1 MAVTVLRHMKESKG
15 SNKAAHLQHAIHYI
29 MNPEKTEG
37 GLWTGSNCG
46 NNEKE
51 IYQTMIDT
59 KSQFEKEWGRQGYHF
74 VISFP
79 PDEDVDEKTVYE
91 FGKQFCQ
98 EYLKDNYEYCF
109 AVHNDHDHLHCHIIF
124 NSVDRIVGNKYRY
137 VNGDWEK
144 RIQPVTD
151 RLCREYGLSELVYDK
166 SERIGKSYV
175 EHMAQKD
182 GKIVWSD
189 IIRAD
194 IDAAASRSYSREEFM
209 SEMKKMGYQVRQG
222 NSAKHGLY
230 LAYTPPGSKKARRDY
245 NLGIGYRPADIDRK
259 IMLHEEEKVSPVYVS
274 KMAEIKT
281 DNAYQAFMV
290 LRIRQA
296 TMYQIF
302 RQEELDQ
309 VRVRKDLLH
318 IHQLEQ
324 ECEYLMKHPINGEKD
339 LEARLKKINET
350 IRIEQN
356 RQQANSTVLA
366 SFAPEERI
374 LIQRYQDLQEQAKSQ
389 ELSDEAFEDVLE
401 QIETMELKHPDVVA
415 YANVQLET
423 VPDSMQMQALKEERL
438 ILKRIRKDIK
448 EVGELKEVAL
458 RQEKVEKQEVV
469 IK

>member
-15 SNKAAHLQHAIHYI
+15 TNKAAHLQHAIHYI

-59 KSQFEKEWGRQGYHF
+59 KSQFEKEWGRQGYHI

-109 AVHNDHDHLHCHIIF
+109 AVHNDHEHLHCHIIF

-194 IDAAASRSYSREEFM
+194 IDAAASRSYSREEFV

-296 TMYQIF
+296 TMYQLF

-318 IHQLEQ
+318 IHQLEE
-324 ECEYLMKHPINGEKD
+324 ECEYLMKHI
-339 LEARLKKINET
+339 
-350 IRIEQN
+350 
-356 RQQANSTVLA
+356 
-366 SFAPEERI
+366 
-374 LIQRYQDLQEQAKSQ
+374 Y
-389 ELSDEAFEDVLE
+389 
-401 QIETMELKHPDVVA
+401 
-415 YANVQLET
+415 
-423 VPDSMQMQALKEERL
+423 
-438 ILKRIRKDIK
+438 
-448 EVGELKEVAL
+448 
-458 RQEKVEKQEVV
+458 
-469 IK
+469 

>member
-1 MAVTVLRHMKESKG
+1 
-15 SNKAAHLQHAIHYI
+15 
-29 MNPEKTEG
+29 
-37 GLWTGSNCG
+37 
-46 NNEKE
+46 
-51 IYQTMIDT
+51 
-59 KSQFEKEWGRQGYHF
+59 
-74 VISFP
+74 
-79 PDEDVDEKTVYE
+79 
-91 FGKQFCQ
+91 
-98 EYLKDNYEYCF
+98 
-109 AVHNDHDHLHCHIIF
+109 
-124 NSVDRIVGNKYRY
+124 
-137 VNGDWEK
+137 
-144 RIQPVTD
+144 
-151 RLCREYGLSELVYDK
+151 
-166 SERIGKSYV
+166 
-175 EHMAQKD
+175 
-182 GKIVWSD
+182 
-189 IIRAD
+189 
-194 IDAAASRSYSREEFM
+194 M

-281 DNAYQAFMV
+281 DNTYQAFMV

-324 ECEYLMKHPINGEKD
+324 ECEYLMKHPIKGEKD

-458 RQEKVEKQEVV
+458 RREKVEKQEIV

>member
-1 MAVTVLRHMKESKG
+1 M
-15 SNKAAHLQHAIHYI
+15 
-29 MNPEKTEG
+29 
-37 GLWTGSNCG
+37 
-46 NNEKE
+46 E
-51 IYQTMIDT
+51 ITKRKSIRLCMIDT

-245 NLGIGYRPADIDRK
+245 NLGMGYRPADIDWK
-259 IMLHEEEKVSPVYVS
+259 IMHHEEEKVSQVYVS

-281 DNAYQAFMV
+281 DNTYQAFMV

-296 TMYQIF
+296 TMCQIF

-318 IHQLEQ
+318 IHQLEE
-324 ECEYLMKHPINGEKD
+324 ECEYLTKHPIKGEKD
-339 LEARLKKINET
+339 LEERLKNINET
-350 IRIEQN
+350 IRTEQN
-356 RQQANSTVLA
+356 KQQANSTVLA
-366 SFAPEERI
+366 SFDPEERI
-374 LIQRYQDLQEQAKSQ
+374 LIQRYQDLQEQAKNQ

-423 VPDSMQMQALKEERL
+423 VPNSMQMQALKEERL

-458 RQEKVEKQEVV
+458 RQEKVEKQEIV